1 MIDNGQGKRQDN
13 TEGNAA
19 SLCYDHVVI
28 MMSWPYRRN
37 KKPLPYLAREQLL
50 YVSEAVCKS
59 IRLLCSLYETSY
71 SIRNYPDT

>member
-19 SLCYDHVVI
+19 SSCYDHVVI

-37 KKPLPYLAREQLL
+37 KKPLHDFARVQLVK
-50 YVSEAVCKS
+50 VSS
-59 IRLLCSLYETSY
+59 G
-71 SIRNYPDT
+71 